1 MQAHP
6 MNENSVTAYAPG
18 RVELLGNHT
27 DYNEGYVLSA
37 AIDRGVTISGR
48 RVDEARISLHSS
60 TIEPSATAELG
71 DIRPARTWA
80 DYPLGVVK
88 CLLDEGFPLGGFN
101 AEIASD
107 LPIGAGLSS
116 SAALEVATA
125 TLLVKL
131 FHLEL
136 EPLRLAKLC
145 RKAENE
151 FAGMNCGLLDQ
162 ATSVFGRKNHAIF
175 LDCRNE
181 TIEHVPFPGDLA
193 LLITHSGVKHALVG
207 GEYNERR
214 EQCFEAAR
222 LLGAKALRDV
232 TLEQMRAARSV
243 LPEEIYKRALHIVG
257 ENERVLQGVEFL
269 KRGETERFGKLMF
282 ESHESSRFNFENS
295 SRELDDL
302 VIVASKEEGVLGSR
316 LTGGGFGG
324 ATVSLIR
331 REASAEITKNIAAK
345 YKERTGNDCGI
356 YLCEIAEGA
365 HIA

>member
-1 MQAHP
+1 MQAYP
-6 MNENSVTAYAPG
+6 MNANPVTAYAPG

-37 AIDRGVTISGR
+37 AIDRGVTITGSR
-48 RVDEARISLHSS
+48 TDDARISLNSS
-60 TIEPSATAELG
+60 TMRLAATAELG

-88 CLLDEGFPLGGFN
+88 CLVDEGFPLGGFD

-107 LPIGAGLSS
+107 LPVGAGLSS
-116 SAALEVATA
+116 SAAVEVATA

-136 EPLRLAKLC
+136 EPLRLARLC

-151 FAGMNCGLLDQ
+151 FVGMNCGLLDQ
-162 ATSVFGRKNHAIF
+162 VSSVFGRKNHAIF

-181 TIEHVPFPGDLA
+181 TVENVPFPSDLA

-222 LLGAKALRDV
+222 LMGAKALRDV
-232 TLEQMRAARSV
+232 TLEQMEAARSD
-243 LPEEIYKRALHIVG
+243 LPEQIYRRALHIVG
-257 ENERVLQGVEFL
+257 ENERVLQGVDFL
-269 KRGETERFGKLMF
+269 KNGEAERFGKLMF

-302 VIVASKEEGVLGSR
+302 VLLASKEEGVLGSR

-331 REASAEITKNIAAK
+331 REAAGEITKNLAAK
-345 YKERTGNDCGI
+345 YKELTGYDCEI

-365 HIA
+365 HIM